1 VQLQRRLQNE
11 EELQTQPE
19 GGPKSSAQLNLEK
32 LPRRPSLPIISEPRS
47 GQTGSKDDLAN
58 AMRAPRWSN
67 ATVMSNETAG
77 FGDLKPLGTPVSP
90 PPPRPY
96 DPHGDDPQD
105 EEQEEDDQACAL
117 EMGMKLP
124 TLRPTE
130 STTSVTPTST
140 APTSTAPTSTAPIST
155 TPMSTNPTS
164 IAPTS
169 TTSEPPKP
177 DPNTEKVHCFN
188 SGPMVTSNMMRD
200 AIKRFCNAYGP
211 YKVVLDDSAPG
222 ARNNV
227 TNGNGWGVQCVRP
240 FGCFVNIQISATATN
255 KFRWELGID
264 DCFRILKQVV
274 DGCDKS
280 STKFKQGGT
289 VDTDCSKWYIGKS
302 SCVVRIWKI

>member
-1 VQLQRRLQNE
+1 
-11 EELQTQPE
+11 
-19 GGPKSSAQLNLEK
+19 
-32 LPRRPSLPIISEPRS
+32 
-47 GQTGSKDDLAN
+47 
-58 AMRAPRWSN
+58 
-67 ATVMSNETAG
+67 
-77 FGDLKPLGTPVSP
+77 
-90 PPPRPY
+90 
-96 DPHGDDPQD
+96 
-105 EEQEEDDQACAL
+105 
-117 EMGMKLP
+117 
-124 TLRPTE
+124 
-130 STTSVTPTST
+130 
-140 APTSTAPTSTAPIST
+140 
-155 TPMSTNPTS
+155 
-164 IAPTS
+164 
-169 TTSEPPKP
+169 
-177 DPNTEKVHCFN
+177 
-188 SGPMVTSNMMRD
+188 MMRD

-289 VDTDCSKWYIGKS
+289 VDTDCLKWYIGKS